1 MQRVWLAATARGYA
15 FQPMTAIVCL
25 FWRLL
30 HNGDGLRND
39 QIELLDLLR
48 SQYLGVFDVGD
59 GDTEIMLFRI
69 ARADPPTARALR
81 RHLDDVLE
89 VR

>member
-30 HNGDGLRND
+30 DGGDGLRDD
-39 QIELLDLLR
+39 QKELLAALR
-48 SQYLGVFDVGD
+48 AQYLDIFDVRD
-59 GDTEIMLFRI
+59 GDAEIMLFRI
-69 ARADPPTARALR
+69 ARADPPTAHSLR
-81 RHLDDVLE
+81 RHVDDVLE
-89 VR
+89 IV